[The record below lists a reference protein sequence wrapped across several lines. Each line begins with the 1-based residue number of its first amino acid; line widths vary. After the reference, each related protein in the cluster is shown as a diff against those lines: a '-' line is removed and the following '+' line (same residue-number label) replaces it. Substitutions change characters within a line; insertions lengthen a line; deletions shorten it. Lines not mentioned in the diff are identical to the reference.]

1 MYNSGLASFIPGSRS
16 NSRVRRL
23 RLKPRVLFVDDD
35 PLVLSSI
42 RRQIL
47 LKLPDVELIFCESAK
62 QALQFSMEKPPA
74 IVFSDVRMP
83 EMSGPD
89 FLNRIAGLHLNTVRF
104 ALTGQSEAEQLERTF
119 HIAHQVLSKPTDS
132 SKLIKLIQASLAFQS
147 QLSIAP
153 IESFLLRILDGQGSF
168 SAPREIF
175 SLIGREDISLASVTE
190 IIEKDV
196 ELKARLLAVANSAS
210 VSPARPVT
218 SVPAAISLLGLRVVG
233 IISSGQAIQRKLGRE
248 SFVRDEI
255 RRSLDYGTMLAF
267 KLNRAIRSV
276 NLPEEL
282 QESAYQAATYYSF
295 GRILFSSF
303 NGQAYSDLRKDCG
316 DDDVE
321 LERREKDRFGVSQE
335 IAGAYKLFLWGMDED
350 ACLAI
355 ANLTE
360 LSPNS
365 AKIRSAIDVARRD
378 LQAHAQVL
386 KPPPVC
392 STGG

>member
-1 MYNSGLASFIPGSRS
+1 M
-16 NSRVRRL
+16 
-23 RLKPRVLFVDDD
+23 KPRILFVDDD

-47 LKLPDVELIFCESAK
+47 LKLPDVELIFCQSAK
-62 QALQFSMEKPPA
+62 QALQLSMEKPPA

-89 FLNRIAGLHLNTVRF
+89 FLNRIALLHLNTVRF

-119 HIAHQVLSKPTDS
+119 HIAHQVLSKPTES
-132 SKLIKLIQASLAFQS
+132 SKLIKLIRASLTFQS
-147 QLSIAP
+147 HLSIAP
-153 IESFLLRILDGQGSF
+153 IESFLLRILDGQGNF
-168 SAPREIF
+168 SAAREIL
-175 SLIGREDISLASVTE
+175 SSIGRDDISLASVSE
-190 IIEKDV
+190 IIEQDE
-196 ELKARLLAVANSAS
+196 ELRARLLAVANSAS

-233 IISSGQAIQRKLGRE
+233 IINSGQAIQRKLGGE
-248 SFVRDEI
+248 SCVRDEI

-267 KLNRAIRSV
+267 RLNRAIRSV

-282 QESAYQAATYYSF
+282 QASAYQAATYYSF

-303 NGQAYSDLRKDCG
+303 NGQAYSDLREDCG

-378 LQAHAQVL
+378 LQAYTQAL

-392 STGG
+392 SAGG